1 MDNMVSLKQYCE
13 QHGIDV
19 KHARRLARA
28 GNFGDAIKMFNTVW
42 VCPSDM
48 DVPDIPETGTRGR
61 KRADGRSRYVVYV
74 ADATELAAIANIVG
88 DANVI
93 DPRTIAR
100 EKRAAAKLAAETC
113 HFCDNPSTQNMACDD
128 GESHPVCDGCA
139 NAWVDANE

>member
-74 ADATELAAIANIVG
+74 ADATELAAIAGIVG
-88 DANVI
+88 DANVT
-93 DPRTIAR
+93 DPRAIAR
-100 EKRAAAKLAAETC
+100 ERRELAKLAEHAESDTD
-113 HFCDNPSTQNMACDD
+113 DN
-128 GESHPVCDGCA
+128 E
-139 NAWVDANE
+139 